1 MSCPADLEPYK
12 EAHNLEVREVDSLAY
27 AFCGNYILS
36 AVAVAIEK
44 NLAGKKSK
52 SKFVDSPMLQEFG
65 MSEEERRQK
74 QIDLFV
80 AKMEIMKANFDAN
93 KR

>member
-1 MSCPADLEPYK
+1 MSCPADLEPYRD
-12 EAHNLEVREVDSLAY
+12 AHNLEVREADNLAY
-27 AFCGNYILS
+27 AFCGNYVLS
-36 AVAVAIEK
+36 AVDVAVER
-44 NLAGKKSK
+44 NLAGRKSK

-65 MSEEERRQK
+65 MSEEERKQK

>member
-12 EAHNLEVREVDSLAY
+12 EAHNLEIREVDNLAY
-27 AFCGNYILS
+27 AFCGNYLLS
-36 AVAVAIEK
+36 AVSAAVDG
-44 NLAGKKSK
+44 NLHGRNSK
-52 SKFVDSPMLQEFG
+52 LKFVDSPMLQEYG
-65 MSEEERRQK
+65 MSEEERKQK

-80 AKMEIMKANFDAN
+80 AKMEVMKMNFDAN

>member
-12 EAHNLEVREVDSLAY
+12 EAHNLEVREADSLAY
-27 AFCGNYILS
+27 AFCGNYVLS
-36 AVAVAIEK
+36 AVAIAVER

-52 SKFVDSPMLQEFG
+52 SKYVDSPMLQEYG
-65 MSEEERRQK
+65 MSEEERKQK

-80 AKMEIMKANFDAN
+80 AKMELMKMNFDAN

>member
-1 MSCPADLEPYK
+1 MSCPTDLEPYK

-27 AFCGNYILS
+27 AFCGNYLLS
-36 AVAVAIEK
+36 AVTVAVER

-52 SKFVDSPMLQEFG
+52 AKYVDTPMLQEYG
-65 MSEEERRQK
+65 MSEEERKQK

-80 AKMEIMKANFDAN
+80 AKMEIMKKNFDAN

>member
-12 EAHNLEVREVDSLAY
+12 EAHNFEVREADSLAY

-44 NLAGKKSK
+44 SLAGKKSK
-52 SKFVDSPMLQEFG
+52 SKFVDSPMLQEYG
-65 MSEEERRQK
+65 MSEEERIQK

>member
-12 EAHNLEVREVDSLAY
+12 EAHNLEVREADNLAY
-27 AFCGNYILS
+27 AFCGNYVLS
-36 AVAVAIEK
+36 AVAVAVER
-44 NLAGKKSK
+44 NLAGRKSK
-52 SKFVDSPMLQEFG
+52 AEYIKDPILKNYGISD
-65 MSEEERRQK
+65 EEKKQK

-80 AKMEIMKANFDAN
+80 AKMEIMKANFERN

>member
-12 EAHNLEVREVDSLAY
+12 EAHNLEVREADNLAY
-27 AFCGNYILS
+27 AFCGNYVLS
-36 AVAVAIEK
+36 AVAVAVER

-52 SKFVDSPMLQEFG
+52 AEYIKDPILKEYGISD
-65 MSEEERRQK
+65 EEKKQK

-80 AKMEIMKANFDAN
+80 AKMEIMKANFERN

>member
-1 MSCPADLEPYK
+1 MSCPADLEPYR
-12 EAHNLEVREVDSLAY
+12 EAHNLEVREADSLAY
-27 AFCGNYILS
+27 AFCGNYVLT
-36 AVAVAIEK
+36 AVAVAVER
-44 NLAGKKSK
+44 NLAGKKSR

-65 MSEEERRQK
+65 MSEEERKQK

-80 AKMEIMKANFDAN
+80 AKMEIMKMNFDAN

>member
-1 MSCPADLEPYK
+1 MACPSDLEPYRD
-12 EAHNLEVREVDSLAY
+12 AHNIEVREADSLVY
-27 AFCGNYILS
+27 AFCGNYVLS
-36 AVAVAIEK
+36 AVAVAVER

-52 SKFVDSPMLQEFG
+52 SNFVDRPMLQEFG
-65 MSEEERRQK
+65 MSEEERKQK

-80 AKMEIMKANFDAN
+80 AKMEIMKMNFDAN

>member
-12 EAHNLEVREVDSLAY
+12 EAHYLEIREADNLAY
-27 AFCGNYILS
+27 AFCGNYVLS
-36 AVAVAIEK
+36 AVAVAVER
-44 NLAGKKSK
+44 NLAGRKSK
-52 SKFVDSPMLQEFG
+52 SKFVDSPMLQEYG
-65 MSEEERRQK
+65 MSEEERKQK

>member
-1 MSCPADLEPYK
+1 MSCPADLEPYRD
-12 EAHNLEVREVDSLAY
+12 AHNLEVREADNLAY
-27 AFCGNYILS
+27 AFCGNYVLS
-36 AVAVAIEK
+36 AVAVAVER
-44 NLAGKKSK
+44 NLAGRKSK

-65 MSEEERRQK
+65 MSEEERKQK

-80 AKMEIMKANFDAN
+80 AKMEIMKRNFDTN

>member
-12 EAHNLEVREVDSLAY
+12 EAHNLEVREADNLAY
-27 AFCGNYILS
+27 AFCGNYVLS
-36 AVAVAIEK
+36 AVAVAVER
-44 NLAGKKSK
+44 NLAGRKSK
-52 SKFVDSPMLQEFG
+52 AEYIKDPILKDYGISD
-65 MSEEERRQK
+65 EEKKQK

-80 AKMEIMKANFDAN
+80 AKMEIMKANFERN